1 MRNPEHASHPHY
13 TVREMR
19 LEDGEETHA
28 LLEELHVATYQ
39 SAKHNITQDQ
49 LRERFR
55 RYTPEQRRQRLEQRL
70 ADDNEQSYVAV
81 DGSGEIVGM
90 VAPKI
95 EDSGVHRLGALYV
108 REDHHG
114 KGVAGELMKKA
125 LAWLGAEHNR
135 VELHVVTYNDRAKA
149 FYRKWGFEEVPGSEA
164 LFDDLIP
171 EVTMVRQPRRWDDET
186 QR

>member
-1 MRNPEHASHPHY
+1 MKSPEFEAQPDF
-13 TVREMR
+13 TIREMR
-19 LEDGEETHA
+19 LEDGEA
-28 LLEELHVATYQ
+28 VNSLLRELHVATYTNDELGVT
-39 SAKHNITQDQ
+39 ADK
-49 LRERFR
+49 LVARFE
-55 RYTPEQRRQRLEQRL
+55 RYTPEEWRKRLEQRL
-70 ADDNEQSYVAV
+70 ADDNNQSYVAV
-81 DGSGEIVGM
+81 DGNDEIIGM

-125 LAWLGAEHNR
+125 LAWLGAENNQ
-135 VELHVVTYNDRAKA
+135 VELHVVAYNDRAKA

-171 EVTMVRQPRRWDDET
+171 EITMVRQPGGWDD
-186 QR
+186 